1 MSAWALHVQIYP
13 CMSQQMNPL
22 VHPMTHIFFQKPCV
36 ARMILSANEK
46 CAIAVE
52 IELMDQ

>member
-13 CMSQQMNPL
+13 CMSQQMNLPA
-22 VHPMTHIFFQKPCV
+22 HPMTHKFFQKPGV
-36 ARMILSANEK
+36 ARMILSASEK